1 MRTVLI
7 ALALIAALPALAQA
21 PSPAPADLAADPA
34 ARTGQPS
41 KGLLFGSKMTI
52 EKEDCCAP
60 GGRGADPRES
70 KVFAAARDKAGK
82 DRASREGQILRL
94 RLQDGRTLKITD
106 CDDQA
111 ACEADRFRRHRLAA
125 WWPKLGLY
133 VVSVGLYE
141 DGLAYLI
148 SEKDGR
154 TTQVANVPVLS
165 PSGHRAVA
173 LSSNLMNGVSLDLI
187 DLGVQPPRVTALEQ
201 MPTCAGFGP
210 NSFLRPRPVW
220 VDDGQVRFEGTSPQ
234 PGDDP
239 NSKQLLRFGAG
250 KAEWVC

>member
-1 MRTVLI
+1 LRI
-7 ALALIAALPALAQA
+7 ALFVLAVLALAAPAAAQA
-21 PSPAPADLAADPA
+21 PASSDPP
-34 ARTGQPS
+34 ARTGQPT

-52 EKEDCCAP
+52 EKEACCTP
-60 GGRGADPRES
+60 GGRGADPREAT
-70 KVFAAARDKAGK
+70 VFAAARDSRGK
-82 DRASREGQILRL
+82 DRASRDDQVLRL

-111 ACEADRFRRHRLAA
+111 ACEADRYRRHRLAA
-125 WWPKLGLY
+125 WWPAQGLY

-141 DGLAYLI
+141 DGLAYLV

-187 DLGVQPPRVTALEQ
+187 DLGVQPPRVTALEK
-201 MPTCAGFGP
+201 MPTCPGFGP

-220 VDDGQVRFEGTSPQ
+220 VDDGHVRFDGTSPQ

-250 KAEWVC
+250 KTEWVC